1 MDKRY
6 VIAKSNNNGEVT
18 FIDYSKIDGFKII
31 PKNRI
36 EYPGIE
42 VNSMLII
49 KPSFIE
55 KVLKKKI
62 QRKLNIYLNYIID
75 ESESDDDDSYREA
88 LNNISRYRDIV
99 EYKYRKYLDD
109 KYINLLLK
117 KIALLERKIK
127 SKVIYKEL
135 NKEEYIE
142 VRGKSR

>member
-6 VIAKSNNNGEVT
+6 VIAKSNSNGEVT
-18 FIDYSKIDGFKII
+18 FIDYSKIDGFKIT

-62 QRKLNIYLNYIID
+62 QRKLNIYLN
-75 ESESDDDDSYREA
+75 
-88 LNNISRYRDIV
+88 
-99 EYKYRKYLDD
+99 
-109 KYINLLLK
+109 
-117 KIALLERKIK
+117 
-127 SKVIYKEL
+127 
-135 NKEEYIE
+135 
-142 VRGKSR
+142 

>member
-6 VIAKSNNNGEVT
+6 VIAKSNSNGEVT
-18 FIDYSKIDGFKII
+18 FIDYSKIDGFKIT